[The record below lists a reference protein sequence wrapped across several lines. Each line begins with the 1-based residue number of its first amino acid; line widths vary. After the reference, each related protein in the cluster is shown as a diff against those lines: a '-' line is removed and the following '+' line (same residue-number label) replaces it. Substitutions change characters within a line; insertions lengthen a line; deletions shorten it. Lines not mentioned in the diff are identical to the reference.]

1 MDIKLISVK
10 GIGPQTLKAL
20 RQHHIWST
28 YDLVL
33 HLPKGYMDF
42 QLTPFKH
49 AKNKESVTVR
59 AKVVSTPR
67 LIRGQKIRVT
77 FQAEIEESV
86 LEVIAFGRGYLVKTL
101 EKQSEILIKGI
112 YHLYRHQII
121 ASQITKIEHKD
132 QLKPLYQIE
141 GIHDRMLNQII
152 KEVFTQNQVAIYEI
166 LPDELIFSHHLLS
179 RKEAYYTLHFPN
191 QVSDIYRARLRF
203 KYEEAFFYQL
213 KLQSLHGNQ
222 SQRPKKNYQI
232 NQVKRLI
239 QSLPFELTEE
249 QKKATNEVF
258 KDFKQPYPTYR
269 LIQGDVGSGKTI
281 VALIAAYAITT
292 ANEQVAIM
300 APTELLARQHY
311 HTFKEYL
318 NDTDITLLTSRTAD
332 KNSVKEAISSGETK
346 IVIGTH
352 ALLQDDVVFH
362 QLGLVIVDEQQ
373 KFGVSSRTELLNK
386 AHHKDLLYLT
396 ATPIPRT
403 LAMLTFGSAHV
414 SVIKE
419 KPQERL
425 PILTRYI
432 LKNEL
437 DALYQAISSALLRGE
452 HVLLIV
458 PAIDS
463 VLKKDTIESVKSS
476 IAHEFPNTPLFIL
489 HGKQSEEVNRSTMES
504 FIDHKGSILIATTMV
519 EVGIDIPTATLIGIY
534 GAESFGLSQLH
545 QLRGRVG
552 RGNLASQCL
561 LISEKEDVE
570 RLEMLCQTDDGF
582 KLAEFDL
589 IERGPGDFM
598 GFEQSGHLDFKFLD
612 LVQDDDIIQQV
623 SDFVKHLLQ
632 APDFK
637 TNPKYR
643 HLRKAIDDGPHT
655 L

>member
-101 EKQSEILIKGI
+101 EKQNEILIKGI

-222 SQRPKKNYQI
+222 SQDRK
-232 NQVKRLI
+232 
-239 QSLPFELTEE
+239 
-249 QKKATNEVF
+249 
-258 KDFKQPYPTYR
+258 
-269 LIQGDVGSGKTI
+269 
-281 VALIAAYAITT
+281 
-292 ANEQVAIM
+292 
-300 APTELLARQHY
+300 
-311 HTFKEYL
+311 
-318 NDTDITLLTSRTAD
+318 
-332 KNSVKEAISSGETK
+332 SV
-346 IVIGTH
+346 V
-352 ALLQDDVVFH
+352 
-362 QLGLVIVDEQQ
+362 
-373 KFGVSSRTELLNK
+373 
-386 AHHKDLLYLT
+386 
-396 ATPIPRT
+396 
-403 LAMLTFGSAHV
+403 
-414 SVIKE
+414 
-419 KPQERL
+419 
-425 PILTRYI
+425 
-432 LKNEL
+432 
-437 DALYQAISSALLRGE
+437 
-452 HVLLIV
+452 
-458 PAIDS
+458 
-463 VLKKDTIESVKSS
+463 
-476 IAHEFPNTPLFIL
+476 
-489 HGKQSEEVNRSTMES
+489 
-504 FIDHKGSILIATTMV
+504 
-519 EVGIDIPTATLIGIY
+519 
-534 GAESFGLSQLH
+534 
-545 QLRGRVG
+545 
-552 RGNLASQCL
+552 
-561 LISEKEDVE
+561 
-570 RLEMLCQTDDGF
+570 
-582 KLAEFDL
+582 
-589 IERGPGDFM
+589 
-598 GFEQSGHLDFKFLD
+598 
-612 LVQDDDIIQQV
+612 
-623 SDFVKHLLQ
+623 
-632 APDFK
+632 
-637 TNPKYR
+637 
-643 HLRKAIDDGPHT
+643 
-655 L
+655 